1 MKKKVKEFFEKLRDK
16 EKHPV
21 LFWIKQ
27 ELSDWRTLVVFFIVA
42 FILYT
47 PTWGGYLYFF
57 IFKSKLALTIAT
69 VYAAFWLGPFTPF
82 WGIVVAITLGIKKL
96 IENDKSGKSDK
107 NNKNANKKTN
117 KDVNVSEK

>member
-27 ELSDWRTLVVFFIVA
+27 ELTDWRTLVIFFIIA

-82 WGIVVAITLGIKKL
+82 WGIVIAITLGIKKL
-96 IENDKSGKSDK
+96 MEKNKNKDNDK
-107 NNKNANKKTN
+107 NKNKDKDKEKDKK
-117 KDVNVSEK
+117 

>member
-1 MKKKVKEFFEKLRDK
+1 MKQKIKNIFEKLRDK

-21 LFWIKQ
+21 LYWIKQ

-96 IENDKSGKSDK
+96 IENNENNRNDK
-107 NNKNANKKTN
+107 NKSIRSKDKN
-117 KDVNVSEK
+117 EKE